1 VSDPETVHAG
11 LIEAADRWIFPVA
24 DHEVTQ
30 IVIDYALGITV
41 DSGVHFRI
49 ECPFEY
55 SAGEVVRTIDPEGTT
70 ALNQF
75 ASLHKAVI
83 KAGYA
88 LKDGHLVLDFS
99 DGRAI
104 RVPPS
109 EQFEA
114 WNATDGRSPVETGFL
129 VVALPSGGLA
139 IF

>member
-1 VSDPETVHAG
+1 MADPEKDRAG
-11 LIEAADRWIFPVA
+11 LIEAPDRWIFPVA
-24 DHEVTQ
+24 NQEVTR

-55 SAGEVVRTIDPEGTT
+55 TVDEVVRTIDPEATELG
-70 ALNQF
+70 QF
-75 ASLHKAVI
+75 ASLYKAVI
-83 KAGYA
+83 KTGYA

-104 RVPPS
+104 RVAPS

-114 WNATDGRSPVETGFL
+114 WHATAGIAQFEPRFE